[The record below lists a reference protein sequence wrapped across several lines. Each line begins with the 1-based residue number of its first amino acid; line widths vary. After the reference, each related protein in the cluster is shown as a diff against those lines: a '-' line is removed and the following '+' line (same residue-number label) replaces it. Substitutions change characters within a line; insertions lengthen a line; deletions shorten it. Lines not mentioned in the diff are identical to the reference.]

1 MVKKNQVIKLSMSCK
16 DGMLTINHTLDE
28 KSKKTD
34 VKVDPF
40 ILKFLND
47 EEYLDNLE
55 IAASEYEEKIQNCLD
70 LSPFPYVGFLM
81 LKELRAEKLWCD
93 LKCEEIVKILAE
105 KNCVNPE
112 LINFV
117 DESMGL
123 MQIVDTRFDV
133 IILNPFTELGDLDNE
148 VVSNYEVY
156 QHLLNDDGLLIP
168 FKISLHGELINS
180 EWLTNCCKITNK
192 NVKSLKIDKFIN
204 KYSTQVHFDLDGHL
218 ECQRLTNEY
227 KIAEISFE
235 NYHENVIKPFMRNNS
250 SLPIEFI
257 FLFFK
262 IRFTRSSEEFSLY
275 KRSKIGC
282 FKRFAQILEAADIN
296 VDCSNL
302 QIKFIQN
309 FGLFRIKISCE

>member
-1 MVKKNQVIKLSMSCK
+1 
-16 DGMLTINHTLDE
+16 MLTINHTCDE

-34 VKVDPF
+34 LMVDPF

-55 IAASEYEEKIQNCLD
+55 VAASEYEGKIENCLD

-81 LKELRAEKLWCD
+81 LKESRVEKLWCS

-105 KNCVNPE
+105 KNCM
-112 LINFV
+112 NFDLFNFI

-123 MQIVDTRFDV
+123 MQIVDVRFDV
-133 IILNPFTELGDLDNE
+133 IILNPFQELGDLDNE
-148 VVSNYEVY
+148 VISNYEVF
-156 QHLLNDDGLLIP
+156 QHLLNENGLLIP

-180 EWLTNCCKITNK
+180 EWLTSCCKITNK
-192 NVKSLKIDKFIN
+192 NVKSLKIDKYIN

-227 KIAEISFE
+227 KIAEIFFE
-235 NYHENVIKPFMRNNS
+235 SCYESTIKPLLRNT

-257 FLFFK
+257 FLYFK
-262 IRFTRSSEEFSLY
+262 IRFTRTSEEFPVY
-275 KRSKIGC
+275 RRNKISC
-282 FKRFAQILEAADIN
+282 FKRFAQILEANKN

-302 QIKFIQN
+302 KIKFIQN
-309 FGLFRIKISCE
+309 YGLFKIILCE